1 MDNKNINKNN
11 INNNN
16 DISFLINLLS
26 SGKNPQDIV
35 KNLISKNSQ
44 LGAVYSQ
51 AQQSGM
57 SMKDFAMQYAKQN
70 NIDIQQYI
78 DMMSK
83 TGIKF

>member
-1 MDNKNINKNN
+1 MDNKNINNN
-11 INNNN
+11 NMNNNN